1 MSTCAV
7 LSDGGQRLGYVAREI
22 ARILAPLMD
31 QPDPP
36 VITPTLTQRSA
47 EQSDRTTT
55 LAAAEGYDAIVLDL
69 VIAPPGN

>member
-1 MSTCAV
+1 
-7 LSDGGQRLGYVAREI
+7 
-22 ARILAPLMD
+22 MD

-55 LAAAEGYDAIVLDL
+55 LAAVEGYDAIVLDL